1 MFWKLCKHELKCSYR
16 SFLVL
21 YAIVVAAALVM
32 NPNND
37 GMLTNLAA
45 FVYVVMCTI
54 MFIMCVV
61 VVIKNYSNSMFSR
74 NSYLTHTLPVTST
87 QLLLT
92 KILSAVFWILVS
104 LLVLFISML
113 IIGLRVTGF
122 DFAMIGAG
130 LQELFSTVFAIDTL
144 LYLFYIII
152 SAAESVALIYLVMN
166 ITHTTYVPRFRTA
179 AAIVLY
185 LLISW
190 ILSFLFNQ
198 VLLAP
203 FHLASDDIS
212 SIMGQFFFGMQV
224 EYQFMAGVG
233 VMIGKSLLLLTL
245 FFSGSKY
252 ILDHKLEI
260 E

>member
-144 LYLFYIII
+144 LYLFYIISSLNLSGDEYYTHYLCTTI
-152 SAAESVALIYLVMN
+152 SYCCCN
-166 ITHTTYVPRFRTA
+166 RFVSA
-179 AAIVLY
+179 
-185 LLISW
+185 
-190 ILSFLFNQ
+190 
-198 VLLAP
+198 
-203 FHLASDDIS
+203 D
-212 SIMGQFFFGMQV
+212 
-224 EYQFMAGVG
+224 
-233 VMIGKSLLLLTL
+233 
-245 FFSGSKY
+245 
-252 ILDHKLEI
+252 ILDFKLSV
-260 E
+260 

>member
-1 MFWKLCKHELKCSYR
+1 
-16 SFLVL
+16 
-21 YAIVVAAALVM
+21 
-32 NPNND
+32 
-37 GMLTNLAA
+37 
-45 FVYVVMCTI
+45 
-54 MFIMCVV
+54 
-61 VVIKNYSNSMFSR
+61 
-74 NSYLTHTLPVTST
+74 
-87 QLLLT
+87 
-92 KILSAVFWILVS
+92 
-104 LLVLFISML
+104 ML

-166 ITHTTYVPRFRTA
+166 ITHTTYVPRYRTA
-179 AAIVLY
+179 VAIVLY

-245 FFSGSKY
+245 FFFGSKY